1 MTPLFWL
8 HSLLGLA
15 AAWTGTRKG
24 AHSTTR
30 SGSTKLMDL
39 KKEKKLPPRLIL
51 LNKPY
56 GVLCQFTDGDGRPT
70 LADYVPVRDVYAAGR
85 LDRDSE
91 GLVLLTDD
99 GGLQHQL
106 SDPRH
111 KTQKTYWAQ
120 VEGIP
125 TNEALILL
133 QNGVMI
139 KGQKTRP
146 AEVRLISDPDLWQR
160 DPPIRIRKNIPT
172 RWLEI
177 KLTEGRNR
185 QVRRMTAAVGLPTL
199 RLVRVAIGDWHLRD
213 LSPGQWRDAKANC

>member
-1 MTPLFWL
+1 
-8 HSLLGLA
+8 
-15 AAWTGTRKG
+15 
-24 AHSTTR
+24 
-30 SGSTKLMDL
+30 MDW
-39 KKEKKLPPRLIL
+39 KKEKKLPPRLII

-70 LADYVPVRDVYAAGR
+70 LADYVPVKNVYPAGR

-91 GLVLLTDD
+91 GLVLLTND
-99 GGLQHQL
+99 GALQHQL
-106 SDPRH
+106 SDPGH
-111 KTQKTYWAQ
+111 KTRKTYWVQ
-120 VEGIP
+120 IEGIP
-125 TNEALILL
+125 ADEALTRL
-133 QNGVMI
+133 QNGVLV

-146 AEVRLISDPDLWQR
+146 AEVRLINEPDLWPR

-199 RLVRVAIGDWHLRD
+199 RLVRVAIGDWHLQD
-213 LSPGQWRDAKANC
+213 LSPGEWRDGETNC